1 MFSESTNDKVWSIN
15 SSTGDVINPNYIPT
29 DPVNLN
35 TPTQAR
41 LSPRGKITI
50 SDQNND
56 GVLLMIRLVF
66 HLEFCT
72 CRWSKLNSY
81 G

>member
-56 GVLLMIRLVF
+56 GVFAYDTLGVPSGIL
-66 HLEFCT
+66 HLPVE
-72 CRWSKLNSY
+72 
-81 G
+81 